1 MNDLINMPEEVNN
14 YLSRQ
19 LEYLYHSYGQVYE
32 SETMKKDLEILNKEL
47 KRKRVLN
54 KNMLDK
60 TYKEILHNFVT
71 YRKMCIA
78 TYMTAF
84 AKMNHK

>member
-1 MNDLINMPEEVNN
+1 MNDLINKPEEVNN
-14 YLSRQ
+14 FLSKQ
-19 LEYLYHSYGQVYE
+19 LEYLYHSYGQYYE
-32 SETMKKDLEILNKEL
+32 NETMKKDLKILNREL
-47 KRKRVLN
+47 KKKRVLN
-54 KNMLDK
+54 RNMLDK
-60 TYKEILHNFVT
+60 TYAEILHNFVT